1 MISVEKYTNNIM
13 KVLFF
18 ANKMPDLCG
27 AFLHDIDLGIELQ
40 KRGHQVVFL
49 SIKIPKEGYNGGTWR
64 GFRFVHY
71 SAASSFLDTS
81 DVWICPHAP
90 VLPEVRK
97 LNDRGYNRP
106 IIATCHYDGNYNTL
120 RYTGNA
126 NWAEMVLFINGIME
140 VNYRKN
146 ITPWPPMVRRT
157 HAIRPL
163 MHRDKIEILEPF
175 RGDCITLVNANQN
188 KGVHVFIDLAKRM
201 PHRKF
206 LGVLPYYGERQ
217 LPPAPGNIEWVPFD
231 DDIRTILKRTRILL
245 APSYYESFGR
255 IAVEAMLNRIPV
267 LYSNPLEKSAYPGGS
282 TEGLHEWIQPAGIAC
297 EREDFNSWTSAIE
310 SLDNEDIY
318 VERGEQSR
326 QHIEEMNIFTEATRI
341 AGLVED
347 FSRQNPV
354 VSRASQP
361 QQQFQGRTAE
371 PGRVVLQQPPE
382 GRQVAG
388 FGFSN
393 GRLKIL
399 R

>member
-1 MISVEKYTNNIM
+1 M

-18 ANKMPDLCG
+18 ANRMPDLCG

-49 SIKIPKEGYNGGTWR
+49 TIKIPREGFNGGTYR
-64 GFRFVHY
+64 GFRFLHY

-90 VLPEVRK
+90 VLPDVRK
-97 LNDRGYNRP
+97 LNSRGYNRP
-106 IIATCHYDGNYNTL
+106 IIATCHYDGNYNTI
-120 RYTGNA
+120 RYDGNA
-126 NWAEMVLFINGIME
+126 QWNEMLLFINGIME
-140 VNYRKN
+140 ANYRKN
-146 ITPWPPMVRRT
+146 ITPWPSQIRRT
-157 HAIRPL
+157 DTIRPL

-188 KGVHVFIDLAKRM
+188 KGVHVFVDLAKRM
-201 PHRKF
+201 PDRKF
-206 LGVLPYYGERQ
+206 LGVLPYYGEKK

-267 LYSNPLEKSAYPGGS
+267 LYSKPLEKSIYPGGS

-297 EREDFNSWTSAIE
+297 ERENPESWMEAIR
-310 SLDNEDIY
+310 SLDGEDVY
-318 VERGEQSR
+318 SERCEQSR
-326 QHIEEMNIFTEATRI
+326 EHIEAMNIFTEATRI

-347 FSRQNPV
+347 FSRQNPIV
-354 VSRASQP
+354 IRVAQP
-361 QQQFQGRTAE
+361 QQSQVKKAE
-371 PGRVVLQQPPE
+371 PGRIVLQQPQD